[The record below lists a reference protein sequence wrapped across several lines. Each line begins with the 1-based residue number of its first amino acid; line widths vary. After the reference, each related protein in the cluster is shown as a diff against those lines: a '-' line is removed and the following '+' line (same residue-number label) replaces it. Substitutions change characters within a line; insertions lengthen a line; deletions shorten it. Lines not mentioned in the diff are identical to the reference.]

1 MREKDDAMDWNDL
14 VYHDDVDN
22 GVDEYLDVDIYV
34 DVDVDAC
41 DYEAKLS

>member
-1 MREKDDAMDWNDL
+1 MIEKDDAKDWNDL
-14 VYHDDVDN
+14 VYHDDVDV

-34 DVDVDAC
+34 DVNVDVF